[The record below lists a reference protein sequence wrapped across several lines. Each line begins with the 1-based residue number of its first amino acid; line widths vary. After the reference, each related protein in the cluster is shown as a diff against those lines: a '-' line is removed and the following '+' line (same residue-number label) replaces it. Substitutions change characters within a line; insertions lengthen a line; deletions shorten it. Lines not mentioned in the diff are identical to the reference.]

1 MEDSMGACVPQSM
14 IIRHESST
22 RGAVREVLRLWWRRY
37 LERTELAAWTDRDL
51 NDVGLSRGDITDEIA
66 KPFWRG

>member
-1 MEDSMGACVPQSM
+1 MAACVSQPM
-14 IIRHESST
+14 IIRHESPS

-37 LERTELAAWTDRDL
+37 LERTELAVWTERDL
-51 NDVGLSRGDITDEIA
+51 NDVGLSRGDVVHEIE